1 MIYTITLNP
10 SIDYF
15 LKLDE
20 TLSNTEINRTNEY
33 ILKAGG
39 KGINVSKVLNTLEIS
54 SNAIVVLKGFTGDYI
69 ENELKNYRYISTCRV
84 NGNIDSRINVKLFD
98 KNSKYAINTS
108 GSSISNLA
116 KDEIK
121 NIFNRIKEDDYILL
135 CGSRIEGIC
144 DDFIIEMSNIINSKK
159 AKFIIDMEDLS
170 FNLLKSCKP
179 YLIKPNLFELEAILG
194 HKLNSF
200 DEIKNAANLLIENGV
215 ENALVSLDK
224 KGGMFKNKDS
234 NLIIKHTKVHNV
246 NDVGTGDA
254 MLGVFIGFKHQ
265 GYNYEE
271 ALKWGAAAGS
281 ATAASVNEISIEDIK
296 KELLNIKIKR

>member
-170 FNLLKSCKP
+170 FNLLKACKP

-254 MLGVFIGFKHQ
+254 MLGVFIGLKYQ
-265 GYNYEE
+265 GYSDVD